1 MDKMSG
7 IGALKGIGTKTE
19 QLFHNL
25 GVYTIGDILL
35 HYPKDYDRLP
45 PITPLAD
52 LAGLMDKTGWEP
64 EGRAWST
71 MGSNRPIPKNGSNLE
86 GKAISNEGMDT
97 EGKAVPDYG
106 TNLDSREERQDRRL
120 NETTAAVAARVDK
133 VPYVRAGR
141 NMQVTSL
148 TLQERG
154 ATLDLVWFRMPYLKN
169 TLKPGEWFL
178 FLGKVT
184 RKGSRFHMEQPQ
196 IFQPEKYAAMQE
208 SLWPCYALTAGLGKN
223 KISSTIKQALEALD
237 LSVDYLPEE
246 IRARRGLAEYNFA
259 IENIHFPESEEA
271 LAQARNRLIFD
282 EFFQFILSAGIQ
294 KGQMEEVLNGFS
306 FLPLDEGST
315 CQASI
320 GEPQER
326 SSPEQI
332 SEGMPRQA
340 KPMQPLWADMVIK
353 NLPYQL
359 TGAQQRT
366 LREIR
371 RDLRGRKVMQRLV
384 QGDVGSGKTILA
396 FLAMLDVSQ
405 SGYQSALMAPTEVLA
420 VQHYQTFTELC
431 EKNGLQIPIIL
442 LTGALAQKE
451 KRRAYERMQLYPN
464 AMVIGTHA
472 LIQERA
478 LYGSLALVITDEQH
492 RFGVK
497 QRENLFLKGSQPHI
511 LVMSATPIPRT
522 LAIILY
528 GDLDISVVDEVPAKR
543 LPVKTCVVGKGSR
556 QTAYGFLRKEIALGH
571 QAYVICPL
579 VEESEGLEAENVTDY
594 AEALRGQFP
603 PEVVVE
609 TLHGK
614 MKSGR
619 KNLIMEQFAR
629 NEIQVL
635 VSTTVVEVG
644 VNVPN
649 ATVMMVEDA
658 QRFGLAQLHQLRGR
672 VGRGDAQSYC
682 IMIHTTD
689 SSKAKK
695 RLEILNRSNDGFF
708 IAGED
713 LKLRGPGDFFG
724 IRQSGLLEFR
734 LGDIYQNSDLLKQAS
749 EEANL
754 LLLEDRLL
762 ELPEHRKMKEQIQ
775 FFLDRQ
781 GETVN
786 L

>member
-1 MDKMSG
+1 MDKASS
-7 IGALKGIGTKTE
+7 IGVLKGIGAKTE

-25 GVYTIGDILL
+25 GVYTVGDILL
-35 HYPKDYDRLP
+35 HYPRDYEKLP
-45 PITPLAD
+45 PITPLSQ
-52 LAGLMDKTGWEP
+52 LGELMD
-64 EGRAWST
+64 
-71 MGSNRPIPKNGSNLE
+71 GSEDTLGEDADSHKPNRLEEIPA
-86 GKAISNEGMDT
+86 AI
-97 EGKAVPDYG
+97 
-106 TNLDSREERQDRRL
+106 
-120 NETTAAVAARVDK
+120 AARVDQA
-133 VPYVRAGR
+133 PFVRAGR
-141 NMQVTSL
+141 RMQVTSL
-148 TLQERG
+148 ALQEQQVK
-154 ATLDLVWFRMPYLKN
+154 LELVWFRMPYLKN
-169 TLKPGEWFL
+169 TLKPGEWFV

-184 RKGSRFHMEQPQ
+184 RKGKLFHVEQPQ
-196 IFQPEKYAAMQE
+196 IFQPEKYESMQE
-208 SLWPCYALTAGLGKN
+208 CLWPCYPLTAGLGKN
-223 KISSTIKQALEALD
+223 KISQTIKKALEELD
-237 LSVDYLPEE
+237 LSVDYLPED

-259 IENIHFPESEEA
+259 LENIHFPENEKA
-271 LAQARNRLIFD
+271 LEQARKRLIFD

-306 FLPLDEGST
+306 FLPLEK
-315 CQASI
+315 QAQRNAENTALS
-320 GEPQER
+320 QEAR
-326 SSPEQI
+326 TFLEQKEYTALNKEAHT
-332 SEGMPRQA
+332 SLSQEAHPA
-340 KPMQPLWADMVIK
+340 LWADKVIEG
-353 NLPYQL
+353 LPYPL
-359 TGAQQRT
+359 TGAQKRT
-366 LREIR
+366 LQEIR
-371 RDLRGRKVMQRLV
+371 KDLRGRKVMQRLV
-384 QGDVGSGKTILA
+384 QGDVGSGKTIVA

-420 VQHYQTFTELC
+420 LQHFQTFTELC
-431 EKNGLQIPIIL
+431 EKNNLPIPLVL
-442 LTGALAQKE
+442 LTGSLTQKE

-478 LYGSLALVITDEQH
+478 LYDNLALVITDEQH

-497 QRENLFLKGSQPHI
+497 QRETLFLKGSQPHI

-528 GDLDISVVDEVPAKR
+528 GDLDISVMDEVPAKR
-543 LPVKTCVVGKGSR
+543 LPVKSCVVGKGSR
-556 QTAYGFLRKEIALGH
+556 KTSYDFLRKEIALGH

-594 AEALRGQFP
+594 AQVLREALP
-603 PEVVVE
+603 PGIQVE
-609 TLHGK
+609 SLHGK

-619 KNLIMEQFAR
+619 KNLIMEQFAH

-635 VSTTVVEVG
+635 VSTTVIEVG

-649 ATVMMVEDA
+649 ATVMMIEDA

-682 IMIHTTD
+682 IMINTTD

-695 RLEILNRSNDGFF
+695 RLEILNKSNDGFF

-734 LGDIYQNSDLLKQAS
+734 LGDIYQNADLLKQAS
-749 EEANL
+749 EEASL
-754 LLLEDRLL
+754 LLSEDRQLA
-762 ELPEHRKMKEQIQ
+762 LPEHEKLREQIQ
-775 FFLDRQ
+775 SYLNHQ